1 MTATSA
7 GTSQLNIG
15 LIGAGLI
22 ARDQHFPAWRKIP
35 YTRVLAVAD
44 SSADALVPF
53 GEEQVPLRFAD
64 YHDLLAD
71 ERIDVVDVCV
81 PSGLHAEVTLAALR
95 AGKHVLVEKPMATNR
110 ADAEAMLRAARDA
123 GRKLMVAQHMR
134 FGPSIQ
140 QLRKYLDRHPLGDVY
155 YARGQWLRRR
165 RLPAR
170 PGFTRHQLSGGGAI
184 YDLGIHMFDLTWW
197 MMGCPRPVT
206 VTGGMYDHL
215 SRRADL
221 GSEWGQWDHTQVEVD
236 DFAAGLVRFE
246 SGAMMSLEVSWLGF
260 MREPEFWRMQLF
272 GKERGLAW
280 PDLVVTG
287 ETDRIP
293 WDVQLSEP
301 DGEKAH
307 HEVIRM
313 FAQAV
318 LTDEP
323 VPIPPEQSATAIAVL
338 EALATSHRL
347 GREQAIAPLA
357 GVEPNA
363 T

>member
-1 MTATSA
+1 LTASSSGA
-7 GTSQLNIG
+7 AQLNIG

-35 YTRVLAVAD
+35 FTRVLAVAD
-44 SSADALVPF
+44 SSADALVHF
-53 GEEQVPLRFAD
+53 GEEQVPLRFTD
-64 YHDLLAD
+64 YRELLA
-71 ERIDVVDVCV
+71 EPRIDVVDICA
-81 PSGLHAEVTLAALR
+81 PSGLHAEVTIAALR

-110 ADAEAMLRAARDA
+110 ADAEAMLRTARECN
-123 GRKLMVAQHMR
+123 RKLMVAQHLR
-134 FGPSIQ
+134 FGPSML
-140 QLRKYLDRHPLGDVY
+140 QLRKYLERHPLGDVY

-170 PGFTRHQLSGGGAI
+170 PGFTRHSLSGGGAI

-197 MMGCPRPVT
+197 TMGCPRPVT

-215 SRRADL
+215 SRRDDL

-246 SGAMMSLEVSWLGF
+246 NGALLSLEVSWLGF
-260 MREPEFWRMQLF
+260 MKEPEFWRMQLF
-272 GKERGLAW
+272 GQQRGLAW

-307 HEVIRM
+307 HETIRR
-313 FAQAV
+313 FAEAV
-318 LTDEP
+318 LNDQP
-323 VPIPPEQSATAIAVL
+323 VPVPPEQSATAIAVL
-338 EALATSHRL
+338 EGLAISHRQ
-347 GREQAIAPLA
+347 GREQPIAPIQT
-357 GVEPNA
+357 G
-363 T
+363 

>member
-1 MTATSA
+1 MTVTATG
-7 GTSQLNIG
+7 GTQLNIG

-22 ARDQHFPAWRKIP
+22 ARDQHYPAWRRIP
-35 YTRVLAVAD
+35 FTRVLAVAD
-44 SSADALVPF
+44 SSADALIPF
-53 GEEQVPLRFAD
+53 GEEQVPLRFTD
-64 YHDLLAD
+64 YRELLAD

-81 PSGLHAEVTLAALR
+81 PSGLHAEVALAALR

-110 ADAEAMLRAARDA
+110 ADAEAMLRVARDA
-123 GRKLMVAQHMR
+123 GRKLMVAQHLR
-134 FGPSIQ
+134 FGAAVQ

-170 PGFTRHQLSGGGAI
+170 PGFTLRQLSGGGAI

-206 VTGGMYDHL
+206 VTGGMFDHL
-215 SRRADL
+215 SRREDL

-236 DFAAGLVRFE
+236 DFAAGMIRFE
-246 SGAMMSLEVSWLGF
+246 SGAIMSLEVSWLTF
-260 MREPEFWRMQLF
+260 MREAEFWRMQLF

-280 PDLVVTG
+280 PELVVTG

-301 DGEKAH
+301 EGEKAH
-307 HEVIRM
+307 HEAIRQ

-318 LTDEP
+318 LDDQAVP
-323 VPIPPEQSATAIAVL
+323 VPPEQSATAIAVL
-338 EALATSHRL
+338 EALETSHRL
-347 GREQAIAPLA
+347 GREQTIAPFS
-357 GVEPNA
+357 GG
-363 T
+363 